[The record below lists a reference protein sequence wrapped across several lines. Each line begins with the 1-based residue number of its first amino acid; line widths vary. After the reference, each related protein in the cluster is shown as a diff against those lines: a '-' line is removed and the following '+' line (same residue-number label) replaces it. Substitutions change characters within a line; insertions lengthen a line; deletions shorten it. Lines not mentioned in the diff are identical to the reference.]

1 MSTNGTFEWI
11 NPYKY
16 QNTYITSITVMFR
29 INRVIFN
36 IVDSTYVAT
45 NTNSEDVTI
54 HPRFLTIS
62 EIIAILNT
70 ITHTPFSLSTKASN
84 YRCIWILFPH
94 TVYFTSAPGIREILG
109 LEGRTVILPASFNQS
124 YVFYITRNRHVIQ
137 VYSSL
142 VRYSDLKMP
151 IANQNNNLLTTM
163 IINNP
168 TIHYS
173 RSMEN
178 ICISM
183 ITRFDRLMF
192 VFKDLNDF

>member
-1 MSTNGTFEWI
+1 
-11 NPYKY
+11 
-16 QNTYITSITVMFR
+16 MFH
-29 INRVIFN
+29 N
-36 IVDSTYVAT
+36 VDSTTNVVT
-45 NTNSEDVTI
+45 NTHDEEVTI
-54 HPRFLTIS
+54 PPRYYTIG

-70 ITHTPFSLSTKASN
+70 ITDAVFSISTKASN

-168 TIHYS
+168 STHYS

-183 ITRFDRLMF
+183 ITRCDRLMF